1 MAITG
6 VAAKKPQ
13 RLAQL
18 VYVDTYLPIDGENEI
33 TPGPL
38 KLKAIERISYHIKAT
53 VS

>member
-6 VAAKKPQ
+6 VATKKPQ

-33 TPGPL
+33 TPWSTQ
-38 KLKAIERISYHIKAT
+38 IEGNRTDFLSH
-53 VS
+53 